1 MLSTC
6 RHCEMALFIFII
18 FHLVLEDKSQ
28 GLPQAKLTIYP
39 TFATDEEKVQMVCGG
54 HENLH
59 ISECMFYLVGQ
70 EDFLKPSASCNFS
83 LTAAELIIWSHDQE
97 SSHVNISCYYTVHA
111 LKENGTSPHSDI
123 VSVRVRGLPAMSSL
137 PPTTEGSPTTMTP
150 KGKTYQ
156 ANLSTVSSTSN
167 TETSLAVTSSTEIIT
182 DLVTDTSSL
191 GTHDTHNSINPT
203 DVESSS
209 PLIYKTSTS
218 LESTTLTHTTEHVL
232 ALAVTSSTAIITDLV
247 TDTSSLSTHATH
259 SSIDPTD
266 VESSSSLIY
275 KTSTSLESTTL
286 THTTEHAL
294 VFPLMTEGPEIKKY
308 SNKKMLFLIAVV
320 ASGGGIVVTG
330 LVGICLYRC
339 TRKSKAERIWME
351 FVSKTTGYVC

>member
-1 MLSTC
+1 
-6 RHCEMALFIFII
+6 MALFIFII

-54 HENLH
+54 HEDQH

-83 LTAAELIIWSHDQE
+83 LTAADLIIWSHDQE

-111 LKENGTSPHSDI
+111 LKENGTSPHSNI

-137 PPTTEGSPTTMTP
+137 PPTTESSPTTMTP

-182 DLVTDTSSL
+182 DLITDMSSL
-191 GTHDTHNSINPT
+191 STHDSHSSIDPT

-218 LESTTLTHTTEHVL
+218 LEST
-232 ALAVTSSTAIITDLV
+232 A
-247 TDTSSLSTHATH
+247 
-259 SSIDPTD
+259 
-266 VESSSSLIY
+266 
-275 KTSTSLESTTL
+275 L

-308 SNKKMLFLIAVV
+308 SNTKMLFLIAVV

-339 TRKSKAERIWME
+339 TSKCIKW
-351 FVSKTTGYVC
+351 TCLPYGL